1 MAPFAAALVL
11 LYALAESVATGGGVS
26 GGGSPARTL
35 SRAGGPRF
43 VRLGSSELSVCQV
56 LFS

>member
-35 SRAGGPRF
+35 SRAGGRK
-43 VRLGSSELSVCQV
+43 
-56 LFS
+56 